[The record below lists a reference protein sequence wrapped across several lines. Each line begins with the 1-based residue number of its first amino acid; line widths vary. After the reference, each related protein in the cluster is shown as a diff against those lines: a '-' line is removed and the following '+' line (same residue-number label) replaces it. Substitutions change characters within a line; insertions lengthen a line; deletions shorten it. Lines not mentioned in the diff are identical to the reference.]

1 MAENVTRNQY
11 LARWSALDSD
21 FTTWRSRYEDISR
34 NILPVS
40 GRFFA
45 GERNRGD
52 KTFNKIYDSTG
63 TQALK
68 TLSAGL
74 MAGMTSPAR
83 PWFRL
88 STSDPALTKFAPVKV
103 WLDDVT
109 RILQAIFSRSNTYR
123 ALHSMYGE
131 LGAYGTAVSIVAEDF
146 DTVIHHYTLTAGEY
160 RLATNYKGEV
170 DCMYRECEKTVAELV
185 KEFGRENCSTSVVS
199 AYDSGKL
206 DAKVTIIHVIE
217 PRADRDP
224 TKRDAK
230 NMPWRSVYFEKASD
244 NTDKVLRESGFKMF
258 RVLAPRWE
266 TWGGDTYGIS
276 PSMEALGD
284 IRQLQHQQLRKAQ
297 GIDKMVDPPLILPT
311 SAKNGMHNFLPGG
324 TSYIDMNGPGQV
336 QTAYNVNLNLSY
348 LLEDIRDVRDR
359 INGVFYADLFKML
372 AMNDAQRGQMT
383 ATEVAERHE
392 EKLLMLGPVLERQ
405 HNELL
410 DPKIELTFMRALEA
424 GILPAP
430 PEELHGHE
438 LNVEFVSILAQAQRA
453 IGTNGIDRFV
463 MSLGQVAA
471 VKPDVLD
478 KFDADEWADTYSD
491 MLGVDPSLIV
501 ASDKVAIV
509 RKQRA
514 QAQQAAQQTAM
525 AESASKSAA
534 NLAGA
539 DTGGKNALTDV
550 MHNLTGYT

>member
-1 MAENVTRNQY
+1 MAETVPRSRY
-11 LARWSALDSD
+11 LARWSALDSE
-21 FTTWRSRYEDISR
+21 FAAWRARYEDISR
-34 NILPVS
+34 FILPVS
-40 GRFFA
+40 GRFTTS
-45 GERNRGD
+45 ERNTGT
-52 KTFNKIYDSTG
+52 KSFNNIYDSTG
-63 TQALK
+63 TQALGV
-68 TLSAGL
+68 LSAGL

-88 STSDPALTKFAPVKV
+88 STSDPDLMKYAPVKV

-109 RILQAIFSRSNTYR
+109 RILQAIFARSNTYR
-123 ALHSMYGE
+123 ALHSMYEE

-146 DTVIHHYTLTAGEY
+146 QSVIHHYPLTAGEY

-170 DCMYRECEKTVAELV
+170 DCMYRKCVKTVAELV
-185 KEFGRENCSTSVVS
+185 KEFGLEACSVTVRGLF
-199 AYDSGKL
+199 DSGAL
-206 DAKVTIIHVIE
+206 DTKVPIIHVIE

-230 NMPWRSVYFEKASD
+230 NMPWRSLYFEEGGND
-244 NTDKVLRESGFKMF
+244 DKYLRESGFKSF
-258 RVLAPRWE
+258 RVLAPRWT

-276 PSMEALGD
+276 PSMLALGD

-297 GIDKMVDPPLILPT
+297 GIDKMVDPPLILPV

-324 TSYIDMNGPGQV
+324 TSYIDVNGPGAV
-336 QTAYNVNLNLSY
+336 QSAFQVNLNLSY
-348 LLEDIRDVRDR
+348 LLEDIRDVRER
-359 INGVFYADLFKML
+359 INAVFYADLFKML

-410 DPKIELTFMRALEA
+410 DPKIELTFMQALEA

-430 PEELHGHE
+430 PKELHGHE
-438 LNVEFVSILAQAQRA
+438 LSVEFVSMLAQAQRA

-509 RKQRA
+509 RKNRA
-514 QAQQAAQQTAM
+514 QQQQAMQQTAM

-539 DTGGKNALTDV
+539 DTGGQNALTDV

>member
-1 MAENVTRNQY
+1 MTDSTPRNKY
-11 LARWSALDSD
+11 LARWSALDNEFSS
-21 FTTWRSRYEDISR
+21 WRARYMDISR

-40 GRFFA
+40 GRFLQN
-45 GERNRGD
+45 ERNRGD
-52 KTFNKIYDSTG
+52 KQFNHIYDSTG

-88 STSDPALTKFAPVKV
+88 STSDPALTKYAPVKV

-109 RILQAIFSRSNTYR
+109 RIMQAIFARSNTYR
-123 ALHSMYGE
+123 ALHSMYEE
-131 LGAYGTAVSIVAEDF
+131 LGAYGTAASIVAEDF
-146 DTVIHHYTLTAGEY
+146 DTVIHHYVLTAGEY

-170 DCMYRECEKTVAELV
+170 DCLYRECEKTVAELV
-185 KEFGRENCSTSVVS
+185 KEFGIEVCSS
-199 AYDSGKL
+199 AVRTLYEAGNL

-224 TKRDAK
+224 GKRDAL
-230 NMPWRSVYFEKASD
+230 NMPWRSLYFEKATD
-244 NTDKVLRESGFKMF
+244 NPEKYLRESGFKSF
-258 RVLAPRWE
+258 RVLAPRWT

-324 TSYIDMNGPGQV
+324 TSYIDVNGPGQV
-336 QTAYNVNLNLSY
+336 QTAFNVNLNLQY

-359 INGVFYADLFKML
+359 INGVFYVDLFKLL
-372 AMNDAQRGQMT
+372 AQNDRGRMT
-383 ATEVAERHE
+383 ATEVAELHE

-410 DPKIELTFMRALEA
+410 DPKIELTFARALEA

-430 PEELHGHE
+430 PEELNGHE
-438 LNVEFVSILAQAQRA
+438 LNVEFVSMLAQAQRA

-463 MSLGQVAA
+463 MSLGQVAT

-478 KFDADEWADTYSD
+478 KFNADEWADAYSD

-501 ASDKVAIV
+501 ASDKVALI
-509 RKQRA
+509 RQDRAKQ
-514 QAQQAAQQTAM
+514 QQAAQQAAL
-525 AESASKSAA
+525 AESAANSA
-534 NLAGA
+534 NKLAGA
-539 DTGGKNALTDV
+539 DTSGQNALTDI
-550 MHNLTGYT
+550 TRQYSGYT

>member
-1 MAENVTRNQY
+1 MAENVARCKY
-11 LARWSALDSD
+11 LARWSALDSE
-21 FTTWRSRYEDISR
+21 FSPWRARYEDISR

-52 KTFNKIYDSTG
+52 KSFNRIYDSTG

-88 STSDPALTKFAPVKV
+88 STSDPALMKYAPVKV

-109 RILQAIFSRSNTYR
+109 RILQAIFARSNTYR

-131 LGAYGTAVSIVAEDF
+131 LGAYGTAASIIADDF
-146 DTVIHHYTLTAGEY
+146 KTVIHHYPLTAGEY
-160 RLATNYKGEV
+160 RLAMNYKGEV

-185 KEFGRENCSTSVVS
+185 KEFGRDAVSTTVR
-199 AYDSGKL
+199 DLFDKGTL
-206 DAKVTIIHVIE
+206 DAKVAIIHIIE
-217 PRADRDP
+217 PRADRDVR
-224 TKRDAK
+224 KRDAL
-230 NMPWRSVYFEKASD
+230 NMAWKSVYFEKASD
-244 NTDKVLRESGFKMF
+244 NPEKTLRESGFKMF

-324 TSYIDMNGPGQV
+324 TSYIDVNGPGQV
-336 QTAYNVNLNLSY
+336 QSAFNVNLNLSY
-348 LLEDIRDVRDR
+348 LLEDIRDVRER
-359 INGVFYADLFKML
+359 INGMFYADLFKML

-410 DPKIELTFMRALEA
+410 DPKIELTFTRALEA

-430 PEELHGHE
+430 PEELNGHE
-438 LNVEFVSILAQAQRA
+438 LNVEFVSMLAQAQRA
-453 IGTNGIDRFV
+453 IGTNGVDRFV
-463 MSLGQVAA
+463 MSLGQIATM
-471 VKPDVLD
+471 KPDVLD
-478 KFDADEWADTYSD
+478 KFDADEWADMYADS
-491 MLGVDPSLIV
+491 LGVDPSMIV
-501 ASDKVAIV
+501 ANDKVAIV

-514 QAQQAAQQTAM
+514 QQQQAMQQAAM

-539 DTGGKNALTDV
+539 DTGGKNALTDI
-550 MHNLTGYT
+550 TRQFSGYT

>member
-1 MAENVTRNQY
+1 MTDSTPRNKY
-11 LARWSALDSD
+11 LTRWSALDNEFSS
-21 FTTWRSRYEDISR
+21 WRARYMDISR
-34 NILPVS
+34 NIMPVS
-40 GRFFA
+40 GRFFQ

-52 KTFNKIYDSTG
+52 KTFNHIYDSTG

-88 STSDPALTKFAPVKV
+88 STSDPALMKYAPVKV

-109 RILQAIFSRSNTYR
+109 RILQAIYARSNTYR
-123 ALHSMYGE
+123 ALHSVYEE
-131 LGAYGTAVSIVAEDF
+131 LGAYGTAVSIVAEDY
-146 DTVIHHYTLTAGEY
+146 DNVIHNYVLTAGEY

-185 KEFGRENCSTSVVS
+185 KEFGRENCSTMVRN
-199 AYDSGKL
+199 AFDMGTLDS
-206 DAKVTIIHVIE
+206 KVTIVHVIE
-217 PRADRDP
+217 PRADRDV

-230 NMPWRSVYFEKASD
+230 NLPWKSLYFEKASD
-244 NTDKVLRESGFKMF
+244 NPDKYLRESGFKSF
-258 RVLAPRWE
+258 RVLAPRWT

-276 PSMEALGD
+276 PSMEAIGD

-297 GIDKMVDPPLILPT
+297 AIDKQVDPPLILPT
-311 SAKNGMHNFLPGG
+311 SAKNQMHNFLPGG
-324 TSYIDMNGPGQV
+324 TSYIDVNGPGGV
-336 QTAYNVNLNLSY
+336 QSAFQVNLRLDY
-348 LLEDIRDVRDR
+348 LLEDIRDVRER
-359 INGVFYADLFKML
+359 INSVFYVDLFKLL
-372 AMNDAQRGQMT
+372 AQNDRGRMT
-383 ATEVAERHE
+383 ATEVAELHE

-410 DPKIELTFMRALEA
+410 DPLIELTFMQALEA
-424 GILPAP
+424 GILPPP
-430 PEELHGHE
+430 PEELSGHE
-438 LNVEFVSILAQAQRA
+438 LNVEFVSMLAQAQRA

-463 MSLGQVAA
+463 MSLGTIAQF
-471 VKPDVLD
+471 KPDVLD
-478 KFDADEWADTYSD
+478 KFNSDEWADTYSD

-501 ASDKVAIV
+501 ASDKVAII
-509 RKQRA
+509 RNQRA

-525 AESASKSAA
+525 IESASKSAA

-539 DTGGKNALTDV
+539 DTTGKNALTDV